1 MSACRPP
8 IQGAPVVTF
17 DTDIWID
24 LPAKH
29 YMRPANICLKLGATM
44 RANTV
49 FIFDDDT
56 MVNFLYVVTGLRS
69 FAAEYRSAVRVRWLG
84 LRDVRVLPLS
94 RIYHSKE
101 AIRRPKDLVHMEVP
115 KQLMACG
122 NRLARTPRPQIQGAK
137 KRRTRSG

>member
-1 MSACRPP
+1 M
-8 IQGAPVVTF
+8 
-17 DTDIWID
+17 DIWID
-24 LPAKH
+24 LPARQ
-29 YMRPANICLKLGATM
+29 YMRPANICLKVGVTM

-56 MVNFLYVVTGLRS
+56 MVNFLDAVTGLRS

-101 AIRRPKDLVHMEVP
+101 VIRRPKDLVHMEVP